1 MTHRLSSSIK
11 VVPSGLLSQGQ
22 IAPTFCAHYFLARGL
37 ETARLHLLGFVT
49 TPSWKKREGGGL
61 VCLEKQLDLLALA
74 RQIWEKPARHGALSF
89 HIALELSLHR
99 WF

>member
-1 MTHRLSSSIK
+1 METVGVEEINGGKFPPKLGFWQDMTHRLSSSIK

-49 TPSWKKREGGGL
+49 TPSWKKGREGG
-61 VCLEKQLDLLALA
+61 
-74 RQIWEKPARHGALSF
+74 
-89 HIALELSLHR
+89 
-99 WF
+99 WFAWKNNWIC